1 MVLSV
6 ILPVYNGEAYLKRCV
21 ESVERALLKFSELV
35 ENTDGISSDV
45 ALEKM
50 SSLTSD
56 GAISEI
62 ILIDDGSLDGTPK
75 VCKELLAQYDNI
87 KLLTLEDEGVSV
99 ARNKGLALST
109 GDYIAFV
116 DADDVVDELIFSK
129 LYTALKSNNASIAGC
144 SFYEWSDEGFDLS
157 KTSSDDEVTCY
168 TPSEYIASEILY
180 GNSRCW
186 SKIYDRRYITEF
198 RKGLSIGEDM
208 LFLTDAV
215 IKAEV
220 YNKNDTNVTICELK
234 KYKGYGYYK
243 NLNGAMNR
251 PFTPKYMDQILCW
264 ELLRDRLNESGLFNS
279 DDDKGKAVL
288 KKLNTNYLVSIVLTA
303 SKLALLEKSARKEY
317 KNEIITCH
325 SKLKAA
331 LKQPHSLDA
340 GYKIKSGLF
349 NLSPELYL
357 SIYHKWKV

>member
-21 ESVERALLKFSELV
+21 ESVEKALVRF
-35 ENTDGISSDV
+35 
-45 ALEKM
+45 EK
-50 SSLTSD
+50 LID
-56 GAISEI
+56 QPLGGEISEI
-62 ILIDDGSLDGTPK
+62 ILIDDGSLDGTPE

-99 ARNKGLALST
+99 ARNKGLTLSC

-129 LYTALKSNNASIAGC
+129 LYTALKSNNAAIAGC

-198 RKGLSIGEDM
+198 LKGLSIGEDM
-208 LFLTDAV
+208 LFLADAV
-215 IKAEV
+215 IKA
-220 YNKNDTNVTICELK
+220 DSSVTICELK
-234 KYKGYGYYK
+234 GYKGYGYYK

-251 PFTPKYMDQILCW
+251 PFTPKYMDQISCW
-264 ELLRDRLNESGLFNS
+264 ELLRDRLTDSGLFNS
-279 DDDKGKAVL
+279 DDEEGKAVL

-303 SKLALLEKSARKEY
+303 SKLSLLDKAARKGY
-317 KNEIITCH
+317 KNEINTCH
-325 SKLKAA
+325 SKLKEA
-331 LKQPHSLDA
+331 LKKPHALDT

>member
-21 ESVERALLKFSELV
+21 ESVEKALVRFDKLIDQPLGGE
-35 ENTDGISSDV
+35 
-45 ALEKM
+45 
-50 SSLTSD
+50 
-56 GAISEI
+56 ISEI
-62 ILIDDGSLDGTPK
+62 ILIDDGSLDGTPE

-99 ARNKGLALST
+99 ARNKGLTLSC

-129 LYTALKSNNASIAGC
+129 LYTALKSNNAAIAGC
-144 SFYEWSDEGFDLS
+144 SFYEWSDEKILS
-157 KTSSDDEVTCY
+157 VGEQGIGSITKISGDEKDAEANDEVTCY

-198 RKGLSIGEDM
+198 LKGLSIGEDM
-208 LFLTDAV
+208 LFLADAV
-215 IKAEV
+215 IKAEA
-220 YNKNDTNVTICELK
+220 YDKNDANVTICELK

-251 PFTPKYMDQILCW
+251 PFTPKYMDQISCW
-264 ELLRDRLNESGLFNS
+264 ELLRDRLTDSGLFNS
-279 DDDKGKAVL
+279 DDEEGKAVL

-303 SKLALLEKSARKEY
+303 SKLSLLDKAARKEY
-317 KNEIITCH
+317 KKEINTCH
-325 SKLKAA
+325 SKLKEA
-331 LKQPHSLDA
+331 LKKPHALDT